1 MLESFS
7 LVFHNSNL
15 KAKKCAILS
24 LHSELTAV
32 DTDTR
37 ILSALEGRVSFLPS
51 GKRKG
56 SESYLTEIR
65 IRKGET
71 LDRALRRLK
80 KRLDREN
87 VIKDAR
93 NNRYYEKP
101 SVRKRRK
108 MKVAK
113 FTQMLKTRYADA

>member
-1 MLESFS
+1 MVSP
-7 LVFHNSNL
+7 LVCRL
-15 KAKKCAILS
+15 PTAKEAYRP
-24 LHSELTAV
+24 TAW
-32 DTDTR
+32 R
-37 ILSALEGRVSFLPS
+37 S
-51 GKRKG
+51 KKKG
-56 SESYLTEIR
+56 SESLLTEIR

-71 LDRALRRLK
+71 LDKALRRLK

-101 SVRKRRK
+101 SVRRRRK

-113 FTQMLKTRYADA
+113 FSQMLRTRYANNS

>member
-1 MLESFS
+1 MGAP
-7 LVFHNSNL
+7 LVCRL
-15 KAKKCAILS
+15 PAAKEAYRP
-24 LHSELTAV
+24 TAW
-32 DTDTR
+32 R
-37 ILSALEGRVSFLPS
+37 R
-51 GKRKG
+51 KKKG
-56 SESYLTEIR
+56 SESLLTEIR

-71 LDRALRRLK
+71 LDKALRRLK

-101 SVRKRRK
+101 SVRRRRK

-113 FTQMLKTRYADA
+113 FSQMLRTRYANNS

>member
-1 MLESFS
+1 MYWRVLHQF
-7 LVFHNSNL
+7 FTIHQTI
-15 KAKKCAILS
+15 KDCDKLS
-24 LHSELTAV
+24 QHSKL
-32 DTDTR
+32 TDTR
-37 ILSALEGRVSFLPS
+37 AETRLRTAVAPWVCFLAADTW
-51 GKRKG
+51 KG
-56 SESYLTEIR
+56 SESHLTEIR

-113 FTQMLKTRYADA
+113 FTQMLKTRHADA

>member
-1 MLESFS
+1 MSR
-7 LVFHNSNL
+7 NS
-15 KAKKCAILS
+15 K
-24 LHSELTAV
+24 LTAT
-32 DTDTR
+32 DTDTSLR
-37 ILSALEGRVSFLPS
+37 PAVGGRVSFLKS
-51 GKRKG
+51 GKWKG

-65 IRKGET
+65 IRKGEP

-113 FTQMLKTRYADA
+113 FTQMLKTRHADA

>member
-1 MLESFS
+1 VLESFS
-7 LVFHNSNL
+7 PVIHNL
-15 KAKKCAILS
+15 KTWDKLS
-24 LHSELTAV
+24 LFCGLTKGGAA
-32 DTDTR
+32 
-37 ILSALEGRVSFLPS
+37 LSLPPADGQRGVSPDPWRRN
-51 GKRKG
+51 KKG
-56 SESYLTEIR
+56 SESLLTEIR

-71 LDRALRRLK
+71 LDKALRRLK

-101 SVRKRRK
+101 SVRRRRK

-113 FTQMLKTRYADA
+113 FSQMLRTRYAHNS

>member
-1 MLESFS
+1 MSRYS
-7 LVFHNSNL
+7 
-15 KAKKCAILS
+15 K
-24 LHSELTAV
+24 LTATDA
-32 DTDTR
+32 DTSLR
-37 ILSALEGRVSFLPS
+37 LAVGGRVSFLIS
-51 GKRKG
+51 GKWKG

-65 IRKGET
+65 IRKGEP

-113 FTQMLKTRYADA
+113 FTQMLKTRHADA

>member
-1 MLESFS
+1 
-7 LVFHNSNL
+7 
-15 KAKKCAILS
+15 LS
-24 LHSELTAV
+24 LLFQV
-32 DTDTR
+32 D
-37 ILSALEGRVSFLPS
+37 SFLGVGYDFLLRVLTS
-51 GKRKG
+51 EWKG
-56 SESYLTEIR
+56 SEYLLTEIR

-113 FTQMLKTRYADA
+113 FTQMLKTRYADV

>member
-7 LVFHNSNL
+7 PVLHNFF
-15 KAKKCAILS
+15 KASHDSDILS
-24 LHSELTAV
+24 LYSKLTGVKTA
-32 DTDTR
+32 TSLRPAIGGGNIPTY
-37 ILSALEGRVSFLPS
+37 G
-51 GKRKG
+51 GWKG
-56 SESYLTEIR
+56 NKSLLTEIR
-65 IRKGET
+65 IRKGEP

-80 KRLDREN
+80 KRLAREN

-113 FTQMLKTRYADA
+113 FTQMLKTRHADA

>member
-7 LVFHNSNL
+7 PVLHNFLKASHNSD
-15 KAKKCAILS
+15 ILS
-24 LHSELTAV
+24 LYSKLTGAK
-32 DTDTR
+32 TDTSLR
-37 ILSALEGRVSFLPS
+37 PAVGGGNIPTLG
-51 GKRKG
+51 GWKG
-56 SESYLTEIR
+56 NKSLLTEIR
-65 IRKGET
+65 IRKGEP

-108 MKVAK
+108 MNVAK
-113 FTQMLKTRYADA
+113 FTQMLKTRHADA

>member
-1 MLESFS
+1 M
-7 LVFHNSNL
+7 
-15 KAKKCAILS
+15 
-24 LHSELTAV
+24 
-32 DTDTR
+32 TD
-37 ILSALEGRVSFLPS
+37 
-51 GKRKG
+51 
-56 SESYLTEIR
+56 IR

-71 LDRALRRLK
+71 LDKALRRLK

-101 SVRKRRK
+101 SVRRRRK

-113 FTQMLKTRYADA
+113 FSQMLRTRYADNKFKVIFWPEVALLGGFRLFF

>member
-1 MLESFS
+1 MLGSFS
-7 LVFHNSNL
+7 PVLHNFL
-15 KAKKCAILS
+15 KASYASDILS
-24 LHSELTAV
+24 LYSKLTGAK
-32 DTDTR
+32 TDTSLR
-37 ILSALEGRVSFLPS
+37 PAVGGGNIPTLGD
-51 GKRKG
+51 RKG
-56 SESYLTEIR
+56 SESLLTEIR
-65 IRKGET
+65 IRKGEP

-113 FTQMLKTRYADA
+113 FTQMLKTRHADA

>member
-1 MLESFS
+1 MGSPLVCRLPTAKGAYRPTAWLE
-7 LVFHNSNL
+7 
-15 KAKKCAILS
+15 KK
-24 LHSELTAV
+24 
-32 DTDTR
+32 
-37 ILSALEGRVSFLPS
+37 
-51 GKRKG
+51 KG
-56 SESYLTEIR
+56 SESLLTEIR

-71 LDRALRRLK
+71 LDKALRRLK

-101 SVRKRRK
+101 SVRRRRK

-113 FTQMLKTRYADA
+113 FSQMLRTRYANNS

>member
-7 LVFHNSNL
+7 LVFHNFL
-15 KAKKCAILS
+15 KASHSSDILS
-24 LHSELTAV
+24 QYSKLTGPKTDNSLCPAV
-32 DTDTR
+32 GGGNIPTLGDW
-37 ILSALEGRVSFLPS
+37 
-51 GKRKG
+51 KG
-56 SESYLTEIR
+56 SESLLTEIR
-65 IRKGET
+65 IRKGEP

>member
-1 MLESFS
+1 MLKSFS
-7 LVFHNSNL
+7 PVFHNFTKTPHS
-15 KAKKCAILS
+15 CDILS
-24 LHSELTAV
+24 LYSKLTGAK
-32 DTDTR
+32 TDTSLR
-37 ILSALEGRVSFLPS
+37 PAVGGGNIPTLGDW
-51 GKRKG
+51 KG
-56 SESYLTEIR
+56 SESLLTEIR
-65 IRKGET
+65 IRKGEP

-113 FTQMLKTRYADA
+113 FTQMLKTRYANA

>member
-7 LVFHNSNL
+7 PVFHNFL
-15 KAKKCAILS
+15 KAPHCGDILS
-24 LHSELTAV
+24 QYSKLTGPKTDNSLRPAV
-32 DTDTR
+32 GGGNIPTLGDW
-37 ILSALEGRVSFLPS
+37 
-51 GKRKG
+51 KG
-56 SESYLTEIR
+56 SESLLTEIR
-65 IRKGET
+65 IRKGEP

-113 FTQMLKTRYADA
+113 FTQMLKTRHADA

>member
-1 MLESFS
+1 M
-7 LVFHNSNL
+7 
-15 KAKKCAILS
+15 
-24 LHSELTAV
+24 TAT
-32 DTDTR
+32 DTDTSLR
-37 ILSALEGRVSFLPS
+37 LAVGGRVSLLIS
-51 GKRKG
+51 GKWKG

-65 IRKGET
+65 IRKGEP

-113 FTQMLKTRYADA
+113 FTQMLKTRHADA

>member
-1 MLESFS
+1 MGSPLICG
-7 LVFHNSNL
+7 LPT
-15 KAKKCAILS
+15 AKEAYRP
-24 LHSELTAV
+24 
-32 DTDTR
+32 TDWR
-37 ILSALEGRVSFLPS
+37 R
-51 GKRKG
+51 KKKG
-56 SESYLTEIR
+56 SESLLTEIR

-71 LDRALRRLK
+71 LDKALRRLK

-101 SVRKRRK
+101 SVRRRRK

-113 FTQMLKTRYADA
+113 FSQMLRTRYANNS

>member
-1 MLESFS
+1 MS
-7 LVFHNSNL
+7 LYSKL
-15 KAKKCAILS
+15 TAGKTDTS
-24 LHSELTAV
+24 LLSELGTFPPPG
-32 DTDTR
+32 DW
-37 ILSALEGRVSFLPS
+37 
-51 GKRKG
+51 KG
-56 SESYLTEIR
+56 SESHLTEIR
-65 IRKGET
+65 IRKGEP

-101 SVRKRRK
+101 SMRKRRK

-113 FTQMLKTRYADA
+113 FTQMLKARHADD

>member
-1 MLESFS
+1 MGSP
-7 LVFHNSNL
+7 LVCRL
-15 KAKKCAILS
+15 PTAKEAYRPT
-24 LHSELTAV
+24 TAW
-32 DTDTR
+32 R
-37 ILSALEGRVSFLPS
+37 R
-51 GKRKG
+51 KKKG
-56 SESYLTEIR
+56 SESLLTEIR

-71 LDRALRRLK
+71 LDKALRRLK

-101 SVRKRRK
+101 SVRRRRK

-113 FTQMLKTRYADA
+113 FSQMLRTRYANNS

>member
-7 LVFHNSNL
+7 LVFHISIH
-15 KAKKCAILS
+15 KSQKCAILS
-24 LHSELTAV
+24 LYSKLTAADS
-32 DTDTR
+32 DTSLRPAVGGTG
-37 ILSALEGRVSFLPS
+37 IVSAMC
-51 GKRKG
+51 KQKG
-56 SESYLTEIR
+56 SEPHLTEIR

-113 FTQMLKTRYADA
+113 FTQMLKTRYAEA